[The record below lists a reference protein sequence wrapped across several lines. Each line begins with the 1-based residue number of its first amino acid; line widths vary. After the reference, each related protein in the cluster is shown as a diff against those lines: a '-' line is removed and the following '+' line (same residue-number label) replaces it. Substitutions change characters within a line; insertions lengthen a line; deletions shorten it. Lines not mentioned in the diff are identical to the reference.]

1 MKRRFLMLTTL
12 GVMAMAMSTFAGCGN
27 NVANSSS
34 STKVKTEVSVN
45 DAKKKAETKTDST
58 TKADVTD
65 ESVAI
70 SLLTGI
76 DKTVVV
82 KDAKVDDIASKYKD
96 ETGTIKELKVKES
109 TIDAS
114 KAGEYKVT
122 YTATVYKDAFEKAVE
137 NVKAGKSVS
146 KYTAKADDKTKD
158 VTFDVTV
165 KVVTEDDAKNLKDV
179 LIINKDGAA
188 ETKDLTKTT
197 STEAATKTESST
209 TKADSTKTD
218 SSKNTGSSTNASN
231 SNGSS
236 ANNSNT
242 STSGNSGSSNSGTT
256 TNTSN
261 NGGGSSSGG
270 SSQTATHTH
279 NWQPVYTT
287 VHHDAVYTTVHHDAV
302 THQEQ
307 VKVGE
312 NPIME
317 VHELC
322 DCGVDFDYMT
332 YEESLA
338 HQYDNEHFG
347 SSTQLVQVGTEP
359 IYETQTITDQEA
371 YDEQVLVQDA
381 YDEQVISGYSCSCG
395 ATK

>member
-27 NVANSSS
+27 TTATDSSS
-34 STKVKTEVSVN
+34 SAKIKTEVSVD
-45 DAKKKAETKTDST
+45 DAKKKSETKTEST

-65 ESVAI
+65 ENVVI

-82 KDAKVDDIASKYKD
+82 KDAKVDDIASNFKD
-96 ETGTIKELKVKES
+96 ETGTVKELKVKNS

-114 KAGEYKVT
+114 KVGEYKVT
-122 YTATVYKDAFEKAVE
+122 YTATVYKDAFEKAAT
-137 NVKAGKSVS
+137 NVKNGKEVA

-179 LIINKDGAA
+179 LIINKSGNA

-197 STEAATKTESST
+197 PTEAATKTDSST

-218 SSKNTGSSTNASN
+218 TNKNTGSSTNTSN

-236 ANNSNT
+236 SSNKNSTGSGT
-242 STSGNSGSSNSGTT
+242 STNASNSTGGSSNS
-256 TNTSN
+256 
-261 NGGGSSSGG
+261 GGSSSGG

-287 VHHDAVYTTVHHDAV
+287 VHHNAVYQTVHHDAV

-317 VHELC
+317 DHDFC
-322 DCGVDFDYMT
+322 DCG
-332 YEESLA
+332 
-338 HQYDNEHFG
+338 YDITNWTNEQLMQHAKEANCFG
-347 SSTQLVQVGTEP
+347 SYNQLVQVGTEP